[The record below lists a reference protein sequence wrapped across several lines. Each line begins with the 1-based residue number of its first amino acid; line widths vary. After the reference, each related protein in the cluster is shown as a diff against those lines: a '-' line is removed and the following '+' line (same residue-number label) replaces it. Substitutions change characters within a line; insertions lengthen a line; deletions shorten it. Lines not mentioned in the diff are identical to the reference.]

1 LRTTRGTLAFEK
13 NVRRAGIHNEIVPL
27 AHGNAALV
35 YLLGQGGTRL
45 PRTGQPHLILLDLN
59 LPDMTGIDILDK
71 VKANPHSQRSPV
83 VTDDQVEID
92 RCYEGANVYITEP
105 VDYEGFAPAIK
116 SLCQLSKFLPSE
128 FVYS

>member
-1 LRTTRGTLAFEK
+1 
-13 NVRRAGIHNEIVPL
+13 
-27 AHGNAALV
+27 
-35 YLLGQGGTRL
+35 
-45 PRTGQPHLILLDLN
+45 
-59 LPDMTGIDILDK
+59 MTGIDILDK